1 MNKGVVKS
9 VQRGVVTKNVAGSS
23 VSASIEL
30 SAVEPTKSFAMVTVK
45 PAEENGVSIAITGLS
60 TDTLTVEMRSSQ
72 SGAYPGNTK
81 VGWQVIEFY

>member
-23 VSASIEL
+23 VSASIAISE
-30 SAVEPTKSFAMVTVK
+30 VEPTKSFAMVTVK
-45 PAEENGVSIAITGLS
+45 PAEANGVSIAITGLS
-60 TDTLTVEMRSSQ
+60 NDTLTVEMRSSQ